1 MAYRNYKFTPL
12 AKTDI
17 EQAIEYIIN
26 EFGDKGATKRLYDGI
41 FKAIEKIRLF
51 PESYQL
57 IENKLIKNK
66 NVRRALVGNYSLFY
80 LYDEVNSLIVI
91 LRFVHGK
98 RSLVELLNEVSL

>member
-26 EFGDKGATKRLYDGI
+26 EFGDKGAAKRLYDGI
-41 FKAIEKIRLF
+41 FKTIEKIRLF

-57 IENKLIKNK
+57 IDNKLIKNN
-66 NVRRALVGNYSLFY
+66 NVRRASVGNYLLFY
-80 LYDEVNSLIVI
+80 LYDEINSIVVV